1 MRTLL
6 ISTILMLSLATPVE
20 TVTAANTHSRQT
32 ASVCQRP
39 QRDRHKK
46 HKRHKRKR
54 HYIITGD
61 KVYYDRQA
69 VSGASAS
76 SFKEMK
82 DGYAADDFTVYY
94 EGKKIGGAT
103 AMSFKVLG
111 DGYATDEMIFIRPGV
126 MQAANRQT
134 LKRNKR
140 GQSGDRKHVHPEQN
154 KTRVRLHLQS
164 VCRFKRHDEQNGQKE
179 KVSQKSAPKG
189 RPRKTARA
197 REVEKVHFPQ
207 QLR

>member
-1 MRTLL
+1 MRFMRTLL
-6 ISTILMLSLATPVE
+6 ISTILMLSLATPAE

-54 HYIITGD
+54 HYIITAD

-111 DGYATDEMIFIRPGV
+111 DGYATDGFGV
-126 MQAANRQT
+126 YY
-134 LKRNKR
+134 
-140 GQSGDRKHVHPEQN
+140 
-154 KTRVRLHLQS
+154 
-164 VCRFKRHDEQNGQKE
+164 
-179 KVSQKSAPKG
+179 KG
-189 RPRKTARA
+189 R
-197 REVEKVHFPQ
+197 EKKDAT
-207 QLR
+207 

>member
-1 MRTLL
+1 MRFMRTLL
-6 ISTILMLSLATPVE
+6 ISTILMLSLATPAE

-32 ASVCQRP
+32 ASVCQNP

-54 HYIITGD
+54 HYIITAD

-94 EGKKIGGAT
+94 EGKKI
-103 AMSFKVLG
+103 
-111 DGYATDEMIFIRPGV
+111 IFDLI
-126 MQAANRQT
+126 
-134 LKRNKR
+134 
-140 GQSGDRKHVHPEQN
+140 
-154 KTRVRLHLQS
+154 
-164 VCRFKRHDEQNGQKE
+164 
-179 KVSQKSAPKG
+179 APQWDYKLNDSSHNIESIQDCL
-189 RPRKTARA
+189 ARA
-197 REVEKVHFPQ
+197 KKFLDKIKKEYPNKNILIVSHGSFIKTLHFNLVGYDENTDFLSFNPKNTT
-207 QLR
+207 LYEYDYE